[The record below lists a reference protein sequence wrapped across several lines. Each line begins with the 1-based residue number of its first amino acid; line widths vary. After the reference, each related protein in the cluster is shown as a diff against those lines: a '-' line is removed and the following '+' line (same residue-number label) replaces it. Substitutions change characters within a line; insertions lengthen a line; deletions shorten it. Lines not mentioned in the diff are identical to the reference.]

1 MKKFNISKRIFKCD
15 SLILSI
21 LHISICRSM
30 FLFMRFKIYDSD
42 ILLYYIF
49 YYNFN
54 YMKESHIFEKEFHAE
69 HY

>member
-1 MKKFNISKRIFKCD
+1 MKEFNISKRIFKCD

-21 LHISICRSM
+21 LHMSIHRSM
-30 FLFMRFKIYDSD
+30 FFFVRFKIYDSD

-54 YMKESHIFEKEFHAE
+54 YMKESHIFEKEFNAE